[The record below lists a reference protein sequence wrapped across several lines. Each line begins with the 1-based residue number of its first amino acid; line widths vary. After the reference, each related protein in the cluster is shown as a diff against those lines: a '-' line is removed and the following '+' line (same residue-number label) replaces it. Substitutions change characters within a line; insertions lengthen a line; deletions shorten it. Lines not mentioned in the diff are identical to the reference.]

1 MAGEDDPVHL
11 THAVRDNRVCLS
23 QNHDDFRNLQNL
35 IVAVGGHHPGIFVV
49 RKDNNPKR
57 DLDERAIVRAI
68 AKLAAAGVPIPDQ
81 FIILNHW
88 R

>member
-1 MAGEDDPVHL
+1 
-11 THAVRDNRVCLS
+11 
-23 QNHDDFRNLQNL
+23 
-35 IVAVGGHHPGIFVV
+35 VGGHHPGIFVV

-68 AKLAAAGVPIPDQ
+68 AKLAAAGVAISDQ